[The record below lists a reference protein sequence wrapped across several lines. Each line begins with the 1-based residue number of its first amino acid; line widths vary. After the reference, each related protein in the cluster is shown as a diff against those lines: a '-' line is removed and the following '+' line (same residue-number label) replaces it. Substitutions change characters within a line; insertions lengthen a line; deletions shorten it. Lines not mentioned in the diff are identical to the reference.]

1 MSSSNVLP
9 FPVPAQRRPTLQ
21 SLLGMTHDMLALA
34 KLGDWDAAL
43 NLQLQRRDALELFF
57 ADVPATLSKID
68 IATAIRAIL
77 QFDTELT
84 GHLQHSRQVLM
95 NEARSVRQQH
105 NAAGA
110 YLSCSS

>member
-34 KLGDWDAAL
+34 KLGDWDGAL

-57 ADVPATLSKID
+57 ADVPATLSKVD

-77 QFDTELT
+77 QF
-84 GHLQHSRQVLM
+84 GYRAHSCGSSILST
-95 NEARSVRQQH
+95 RSSR
-105 NAAGA
+105 G
-110 YLSCSS
+110 LLFPFFFF